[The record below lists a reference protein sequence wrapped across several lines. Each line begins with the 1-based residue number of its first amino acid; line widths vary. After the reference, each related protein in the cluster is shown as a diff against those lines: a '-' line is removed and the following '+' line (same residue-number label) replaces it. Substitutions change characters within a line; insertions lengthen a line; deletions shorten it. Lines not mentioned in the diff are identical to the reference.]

1 VKSPRD
7 EKFRIIK
14 KTNPA
19 I

>member
-1 VKSPRD
+1 LKNPRD
-7 EKFRIIK
+7 EKFRMIK